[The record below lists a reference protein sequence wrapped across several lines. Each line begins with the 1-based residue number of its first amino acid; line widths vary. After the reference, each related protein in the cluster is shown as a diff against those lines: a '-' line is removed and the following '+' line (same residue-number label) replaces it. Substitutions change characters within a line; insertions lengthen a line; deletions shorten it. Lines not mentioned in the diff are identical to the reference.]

1 MAQKQHKQ
9 TNNITAKYARINEG
23 AALDLDALAL
33 ASGRSKTH
41 IASQAIA
48 EYVKRELIALEVRNG

>member
-1 MAQKQHKQ
+1 MARKQQNK
-9 TNNITAKYARINEG
+9 TNHITAKYARIDAP
-23 AALDLDALAL
+23 AALDLEVLKV
-33 ASGRSKTH
+33 ASGRSKTR